1 MYLLFFMFNVSTK
14 MSWIFRDP
22 EFEKQH
28 LQL

>member
-1 MYLLFFMFNVSTK
+1 MFNVSMK
-14 MSWIFRDP
+14 MMWIFRDP